1 MSNNKNYN
9 DLDGEVIEYHVAYG
23 DGQLYGQPFDEDNF
37 YPANGVV
44 RKVGGNLRNT
54 VSSALQ
60 NRQNRRNI
68 KTQSKADARVIKA
81 QRRLG
86 KSNAKIE
93 MAKSQ
98 GIAAQ
103 GFANASTAPDLNA
116 AMSIL
121 PITPAP
127 TGMSKNTKILIGVG
141 VGVVVIGGIAAYL
154 MLRKKQ

>member
-81 QRRLG
+81 QSRLG

-103 GFANASTAPDLNA
+103 GFATSNNSNDLGA
-116 AMSIL
+116 AMAMM
-121 PITPAP
+121 PITPVP

-141 VGVVVIGGIAAYL
+141 VGVVVIGGIAAFF
-154 MLRKKQ
+154 MLRNKK